1 MDVETKVSIVKEL
14 AEEVVTEAELRAVFE
29 NDAHPIAYDGFEPSG
44 IAPIHFGLQR
54 ARNVKKM
61 LGCGV
66 KFKLFLADYF
76 AFVNN
81 KLGGDLDKIRTAGEY
96 FKEVWA
102 ASGLDSSKVE
112 IVWAK
117 DQMEHLDYWD
127 RVLRVG
133 KVTTLE
139 RVKRAITVMGRKE
152 GESVSAAQLMYPVMQ
167 ATDIFY
173 MDVSICQMGMDQR
186 KANMLAREV
195 ADKYGWRKPV
205 AVHHSLLL
213 GLQGVP
219 QGVDVKGDSDT
230 AIEYKMS
237 KSNPKSAVYMH
248 DSYDEIRKKVSGAY
262 CPEKVVEG
270 NPMFNWL
277 RLVLLKD
284 MRESVV
290 IERPAKFGGR
300 FEASGYAELVA
311 AYQAGKLH
319 PADLK
324 GYVTE
329 RLEEQIRP
337 VREHFEKNAHARE
350 LYETVKGYA
359 ITR

>member
-1 MDVETKVSIVKEL
+1 MDVETKVSIVKGL
-14 AEEVVTEAELRAVFE
+14 AEEVVTEADLRAAFE
-29 NDAHPIAYDGFEPSG
+29 NDAHPVVYDGFEPSG

-61 LGCGV
+61 LETGAR
-66 KFKLFLADYF
+66 FKLFLADYF

-81 KLGGDLDKIRTAGEY
+81 KLGGDLDRIRTAGEY
-96 FKEVWA
+96 FKEIWVA
-102 ASGLDSSKVE
+102 CGLDSGRVE

-117 DQMEHLDYWD
+117 DLMAHMDYWD

-133 KVTTLE
+133 KVTTLD

-152 GESVSAAQLMYPVMQ
+152 GESVSAAQLMYPIMQ
-167 ATDIFY
+167 ATDIFQ
-173 MDVSICQMGMDQR
+173 MDVSICEMGMDQR
-186 KANMLAREV
+186 KANILAREV
-195 ADKYGWRKPV
+195 AEKYKWRKPA

-219 QGVDVKGDSDT
+219 PGVEVKGDSDT

-248 DSYDEIRKKVSGAY
+248 DSYETIKKKVAGAY
-262 CPEKVVEG
+262 CPEKIVEG

-284 MRESVV
+284 MKESIV
-290 IERPAKFGGR
+290 IERPEKFGGR
-300 FEASGYAELVA
+300 FEASGYAELVS
-311 AYQAGKLH
+311 AYQAGRLH
-319 PADLK
+319 PSDLK

-329 RLEEQIRP
+329 LLEEQIRP
-337 VREHFEKNAHARE
+337 VREHFEKNARARE
-350 LYETVKGYA
+350 LYEAVKGFA
-359 ITR
+359 VTR